1 MMKGKTYIDGKDIF
15 TAFGALVTDGGYSGL
30 VEFPSLKTVEYND
43 WQEEDGIEPDLSSPV
58 LDTKDVSIPF
68 AFVGTRID
76 PFVAALSDKGY
87 HSFEFREL
95 GRTFRLRLVSV
106 GTPSVC
112 GDLRL
117 VTMTFADDF
126 PLDGYEYAEPTCSG
140 PETGCTIDGRD
151 LSEYGIRI
159 LQGTR
164 AQLEAVPAV
173 KPALSRNIRTV
184 SGAYYDGDAA
194 VRFKSRNLSLYCLVR
209 SRTAQ
214 DFWKNHYALLYD
226 LTRPQDR
233 ILKVLGSDT
242 VSRCYYGSMNVQE
255 FMVANGIWMKFN
267 LTLIKI

>member
-1 MMKGKTYIDGKDIF
+1 MMTGKTFIGGTDIY
-15 TAFGALVTDGGYSGL
+15 TAFGAFVTDGGYSGL

-106 GTPSVC
+106 GTPTVC

-126 PLDGYEYAEPTCSG
+126 PLDGYEYAEPTGSG
-140 PETGCTIDGRD
+140 PETGFTLDGRD

-164 AQLEAVPAV
+164 AQLEAVSAV
-173 KPALSRNIRTV
+173 KPALIRNINAV

-233 ILKVLGSDT
+233 MLKVLGSDT

>member
-1 MMKGKTYIDGKDIF
+1 MTGKTFINGQDLY
-15 TAFGALVTDGGYSGL
+15 TSFGAFVTEGGYLDL
-30 VEFPSLKTVEYND
+30 VKFPPLKAVEYND
-43 WQEEDGIEPDLSSPV
+43 WPEENGIEPDLSAPV

-126 PLDGYEYAEPTCSG
+126 PLDSYEYAEPSG
-140 PETGCTIDGRD
+140 SVPATGFTLDGRD

-173 KPALSRNIRTV
+173 RPALTRNIRVV

-194 VRFKSRNLSLYCLVR
+194 VRFKSRNLSLNCLVR
-209 SRTAQ
+209 PRTVQ
-214 DFWKNHYALLYD
+214 DFWKNHCALLYD
-226 LTRPQDR
+226 LTRPQER
-233 ILKVLGSDT
+233 MLKVLGSDT

-255 FMVANGIWMKFN
+255 FMVANGIWMIFN